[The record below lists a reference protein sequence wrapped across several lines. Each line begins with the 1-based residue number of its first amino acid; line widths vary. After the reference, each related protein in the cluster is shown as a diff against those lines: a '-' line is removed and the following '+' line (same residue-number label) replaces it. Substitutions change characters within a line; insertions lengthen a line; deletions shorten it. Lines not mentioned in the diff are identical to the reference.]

1 MCEQREQ
8 LLDYLYDEASP
19 DGRRD
24 IERHLEG
31 CDDCRAELRAF
42 RNVRED
48 LLAWGVP
55 NPPSVWK
62 AFAPTPAVP
71 WHKQVPAWA
80 LAAAASLMFIL
91 GTAGGFLAHNLV
103 DVQGQ
108 TTVEGNYGTHVPPQ
122 VAQVASPDTRA
133 LDSKAILALIREELA
148 RGNADMTGR
157 VIPVNNV
164 AGRSYQMDAKT
175 EERLMSRIETM
186 VNSRNMQQAV
196 TFTDVLMQRWAED
209 YKLRKED
216 EMRYG
221 QLKNLLD
228 QVDAQVKQLA
238 AAQTAKGQ

>member
-8 LLDYLYDEASP
+8 VIDYLYDEVSP
-19 DGRRD
+19 ANRRD

-31 CDDCRAELRAF
+31 CDECRGELRAF

-62 AFAPTPAVP
+62 AFAPAPVVP

-91 GTAGGFLAHNLV
+91 GTAGGFMAHNVV
-103 DVQGQ
+103 DARSQ

-122 VAQVASPDTRA
+122 VAQAPS
-133 LDSKAILALIREELA
+133 LDSKAIMALIREELA
-148 RGNADMTGR
+148 KDNAEAAGR
-157 VIPVNNV
+157 VIPV
-164 AGRSYQMDAKT
+164 GHTPDRSFQLDAKT

-186 VNSRNMQQAV
+186 VNNRNMQQAV

-221 QLKNLLD
+221 QLKVLID
-228 QVDAQVKQLA
+228 TVDAQVKQLA
-238 AAQTAKGQ
+238 AAQTTKGQ

>member
-8 LLDYLYDEASP
+8 LLEYLYDETSP
-19 DGRRD
+19 ANRRD
-24 IERHLEG
+24 TERHLEG
-31 CDDCRAELRAF
+31 CDECRAELRSF

-62 AFAPTPAVP
+62 AFAPTPVVP
-71 WHKQVPAWA
+71 WHKQVPMWA

-103 DVQGQ
+103 DGETQ

-122 VAQVASPDTRA
+122 VAQAATF
-133 LDSKAILALIREELA
+133 DSKAVVALIREELA
-148 RGNADMTGR
+148 RGNADVTGR
-157 VIPVNNV
+157 MIPVDNRPD
-164 AGRSYQMDAKT
+164 RSYPLDAKT
-175 EERLMSRIETM
+175 EERLMTRLEAL
-186 VNSRNMQQAV
+186 VNDRNMKQAM

-209 YKLRKED
+209 YKVRKED

-221 QLKNLLD
+221 QLKVLID

-238 AAQTAKGQ
+238 ATQTAKGQ